1 MRRGGRQAQE
11 RGVDEKYRE
20 FLYVVL
26 AVLLYPPRAGWTQVE
41 TIVKVQGGPG
51 SSAGLAGLNTV
62 LVAGFFRLSSVTMLR
77 LVVLV
82 LFVPFIG
89 FVFRDQG
96 VFRDL
101 VYAGSFKWLT
111 LLLSALPAGS
121 FPKGLSARKKRAQPQ
136 GKTRGDEVSCDA
148 GRTLGTYCRANRVR
162 SRVRS
167 QGPRV
172 WRVGWAN
179 YKCSRKTGQR
189 RVRMGMWREVEGGAN
204 GLGRRAV
211 SRNKKKRKKMKTRGK
226 RLQRMFKGQQR
237 ERKRYGNGV
246 VA

>member
-41 TIVKVQGGPG
+41 TSVKVQGGPG

-62 LVAGFFRLSSVTMLR
+62 PVAGFFRLSSVTMLR

-101 VYAGSFKWLT
+101 VSTGSFKWLHS

-162 SRVRS
+162 SRVKIS
-167 QGPRV
+167 G
-172 WRVGWAN
+172 
-179 YKCSRKTGQR
+179 T
-189 RVRMGMWREVEGGAN
+189 
-204 GLGRRAV
+204 
-211 SRNKKKRKKMKTRGK
+211 
-226 RLQRMFKGQQR
+226 
-237 ERKRYGNGV
+237 
-246 VA
+246 